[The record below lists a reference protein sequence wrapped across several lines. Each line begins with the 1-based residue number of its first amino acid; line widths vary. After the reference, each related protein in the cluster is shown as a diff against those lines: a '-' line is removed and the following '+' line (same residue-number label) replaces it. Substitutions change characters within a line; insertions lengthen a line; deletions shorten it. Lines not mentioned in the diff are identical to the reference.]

1 MTINDIN
8 VNLLNSINLCTTKN
22 ENEWQ
27 VKTGAK
33 FENGKSIEIYLIKE
47 GKKWYLTDRKST
59 LKYMNSVY
67 DLKSNYV
74 KNCIMSVIKIYGFY
88 ISGGELCCELENE
101 NEVQKQVFDFIMCI
115 SQLANMYA
123 FFDKP

>member
-8 VNLLNSINLCTTKN
+8 VNLLNSIHLCTTKN

-67 DLKSNYV
+67 DLKSNDV
-74 KNCIMSVIKIYGFY
+74 KSCIMSVIKIYGFY

>member
-67 DLKSNYV
+67 DLKSNDV
-74 KNCIMSVIKIYGFY
+74 KSCIMSVIKIYGFY
-88 ISGGELCCELENE
+88 ISGGELCCELANE
-101 NEVQKQVFDFIMCI
+101 NEVQKLSSEI
-115 SQLANMYA
+115 
-123 FFDKP
+123 